1 MSGGPGT
8 FPQGKEATVTRKG
21 SNAFF
26 SRKKTT
32 TTQMLSVLKKR
43 KKKLLFLHG
52 EFGTWIKRQSNSTHC
67 SNTQKFFLLIVWSFF
82 VVVFLQIPIFF
93 LHLICSM
100 DIFNHWTLFF
110 YKLLSKSTCS
120 YIMCIFFNIIL
131 WRLSED
137 STSFLSENL
146 IIKPI
151 LPLWQSKLGMKRCR
165 DVFDNH
171 IYLI

>member
-1 MSGGPGT
+1 MGDPVPFHRERKLRLPG
-8 FPQGKEATVTRKG
+8 RD
-21 SNAFF
+21 
-26 SRKKTT
+26 
-32 TTQMLSVLKKR
+32 QMLSSQGKKQQQHR
-43 KKKLLFLHG
+43 CSVFSKKGKKKLFFLHG

-110 YKLLSKSTCS
+110 CKLLSKSTCS
-120 YIMCIFFNIIL
+120 YIMCIFFNLIL